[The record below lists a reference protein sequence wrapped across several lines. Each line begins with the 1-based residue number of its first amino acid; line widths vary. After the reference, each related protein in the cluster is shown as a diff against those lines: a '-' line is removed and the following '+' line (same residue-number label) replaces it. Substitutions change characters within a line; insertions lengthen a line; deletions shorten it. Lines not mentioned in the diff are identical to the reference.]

1 MHRHSSTQLAF
12 GIIAVALLALA
23 GCNETVLTKPV
34 DLAPLATQ
42 MGNLADAN
50 ADLRAANER
59 LTQINAAL
67 QAENER
73 LKAMLRADADAGLAA
88 NAKGWLLFEG
98 HVWRHQ
104 LTLLPGVEP
113 DAVTAAKWTEASG
126 LYAAGGEAAMQGVI
140 DSLHSDAT
148 EQATKLGE
156 LSTRV
161 TDLTSERDAAQK
173 TADEALQRAQKA
185 EQDLVAAVAKAVADE
200 DARIAAETRAWQA
213 RAANWFGGGLLAAA
227 LACAAA
233 AFLLPVSSKM
243 FKEAAAVAFALCV
256 GCFAFARFLSWHW
269 FLPVVGGAY
278 AVIGAIWWAWKI
290 RTGIREREKAKV
302 ARDNAKIVADLV
314 PMIDDYYDNQASP
327 EAKADMAAKLFPAL
341 QAKGGAYDA
350 AVKRFKAADC
360 ESRPPVELAKSDA
373 AL

>member
-1 MHRHSSTQLAF
+1 MRRHSSTQLAF
-12 GIIAVALLALA
+12 GIIAVALLALT

-59 LTQINAAL
+59 LAQENADL
-67 QAENER
+67 RAENER

-88 NAKGWLLFEG
+88 NEKGWLLFEG

-113 DAVTAAKWTEASG
+113 DAVTAAKWMEASG

-161 TDLTSERDAAQK
+161 ADLTKERDAAQK
-173 TADEALQRAQKA
+173 AADEAMQRAQKA
-185 EQDLVAAVAKAVADE
+185 EQDIAAAVANAVADE
-200 DARIAAETRAWQA
+200 DARIAAETRAWQV
-213 RAANWFGGGLLAAA
+213 RMANWAGAGLGALAAGCIA
-227 LACAAA
+227 GAFFISAA
-233 AFLLPVSSKM
+233 SK
-243 FKEAAAVAFALCV
+243 KLGEAAAIALALCV
-256 GCFAFARFLSWHW
+256 GFLAFARLLSHPW
-269 FLPVVGGAY
+269 FLPVAVGSYVIAGA
-278 AVIGAIWWAWKI
+278 AWAAWKI
-290 RTGIREREKAKV
+290 RTGIREREEAKV

-314 PMIDDYYDNQASP
+314 PMLDDYYDNHASP

-350 AVKRFKAADC
+350 AVKRFKASDC
-360 ESRPPVELAKSDA
+360 ESRPPVVLEKSDA